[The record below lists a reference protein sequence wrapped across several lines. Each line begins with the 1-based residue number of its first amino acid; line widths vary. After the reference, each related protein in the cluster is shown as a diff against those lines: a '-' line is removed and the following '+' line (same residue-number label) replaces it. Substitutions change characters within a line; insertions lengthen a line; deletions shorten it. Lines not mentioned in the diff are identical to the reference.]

1 MIFDPKQF
9 YNFYLKDYHKTKAI
23 YLKKILDNI
32 EKFQPVFFD
41 ENTDVEIINNFKRT
55 IQCELRHN
63 YFHAIETFFELLFA
77 LDPRGKKELDDKNV
91 QFNLTN
97 SKWRTTFKKI
107 EKIKEDEQALDFLF
121 EKMTYGD
128 EQITIG
134 YFLFYTGIQIER
146 FSKQFEEEL
155 IESIEAIKKTIRI
168 MASDFLDRDEYNAY
182 KHGLRLIPSI
192 TELSLLNT
200 NTGKK
205 EMTWNLD
212 ESMSFYKQTINPD
225 VLTVVTKVFDSGRDH
240 QMAYLCSNLIHHL
253 VYFRRIAMGIQK
265 DKNEKYPIT
274 LFGKELV
281 ADCFKINVSIQ
292 DLEFT
297 VTKENK

>member
-32 EKFQPVFFD
+32 EKFENIFFD
-41 ENTDVEIINNFKRT
+41 ENTDVEIIDNFKRT

-63 YFHAIETFFELLFA
+63 YFHAIETFFELFFA
-77 LDPRGKKELDDKNV
+77 LDPRGKKVLDDKNV
-91 QFNLTN
+91 QFKLTN

-107 EKIKEDEQALDFLF
+107 EKIKEDEKALDFLF

-134 YFLFYTGIQIER
+134 HFLFYTGIRIEK

-168 MASDFLDRDEYNAY
+168 MASDFLARDEYNAY

-200 NTGKK
+200 NTGEK
-205 EMTWNLD
+205 EMTWNLN
-212 ESMSFYKQTINPD
+212 ESMSFYKPTINPD